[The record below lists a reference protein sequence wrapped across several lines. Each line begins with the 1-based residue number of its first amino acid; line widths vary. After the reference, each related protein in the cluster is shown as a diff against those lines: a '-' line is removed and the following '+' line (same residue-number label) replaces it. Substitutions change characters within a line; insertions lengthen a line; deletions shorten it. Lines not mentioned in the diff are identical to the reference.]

1 MKNIVVLF
9 YDKVK
14 DVKIY
19 DFKLPIDG
27 YTDFKDFQKELD
39 LLKDR
44 YKILMLDAHNKSIN
58 YFFQNKDQ
66 IDLVVNL
73 ADNGYE
79 NDFSKNAFFIELFN
93 FLGIKYTGRQANNVE
108 FFERKDL
115 MLYVFD
121 YLGINY
127 PNTVI
132 YYQGIDLKFLEE
144 KVNTLRFPVIV
155 KMGISGDS
163 LLLDENS
170 ICNSFKEVTNRI
182 EHIEKILGQ
191 KEVILIQEF
200 VKDAR
205 EYTTLI
211 IGNDVCNDVKAFTIQ
226 VTPKNFYD
234 FEQKNYSPLSV
245 DEFYK
250 RPDVQNSS
258 LLKKIESKLCDLKRI
273 TNCMD
278 YVRFDWLLDEDSN
291 FYLLDLNANPSFDSE
306 LFKLYNE
313 FFSIK
318 SRILGYIINSALHR

>member
-9 YDKVK
+9 YDKIK

-19 DFKLPIDG
+19 NFKLPIDG
-27 YTDFKDFQKELD
+27 YTDFEDFQKELD

-44 YKILMLDAHNKSIN
+44 YNILMLDVHNKSID

-93 FLGIKYTGRQANNVE
+93 FLEIRYTGRQANYVE

-115 MLYVFD
+115 MLYLFD
-121 YLGINY
+121 YLGINF
-127 PNTVI
+127 PNTVM
-132 YYQGIDLKFLEE
+132 YYQGIDLRFLEE
-144 KVNTLRFPVIV
+144 KVNALRFPVIV

-182 EHIEKILGQ
+182 EDIEKILGK
-191 KEVILIQEF
+191 KEIILIQEF
-200 VKDAR
+200 VKDAQ

-211 IGNDVCNDVKAFTIQ
+211 IGNEVCNDVKAFTIQ

-234 FEQKNYSPLSV
+234 FEQKNYSSLSV

-250 RPDVQNSS
+250 RPDIENSN
-258 LLKKIESKLCDLKRI
+258 LLKKIESKLCNLKMI

-278 YVRFDWLLDEDSN
+278 YVRFDWLLDEHSN
-291 FYLLDLNANPSFDSE
+291 FFLLDLNANPSFDSE
-306 LFKLYNE
+306 LFKLYND

-318 SRILGYIINSALHR
+318 GRILGYIINSALQR